1 MKAEV
6 DRASLF
12 ENLVEFNYKPKPKI
26 KDNENKK
33 RDTYERVYALYEG
46 QESFLKTFKMGIF
59 LIKIIK
65 RKQTLKS

>member
-65 RKQTLKS
+65 RK